1 MPWYARVKMVA
12 AIARNFF
19 KSSDRGSNPAAFT
32 HALAFWAKRMS
43 AGKGFMVAVAVA
55 VVVMMFGP
63 SETCFVFDVA
73 QAASLTARCPGLSG
87 KCPRG
92 LPLRCPR
99 RHVDGTVP
107 LLEDFWS
114 TVLRAEHSGIREKK
128 GSVAIEESDPY

>member
-19 KSSDRGSNPAAFT
+19 KSSDRGSNPAALT

-55 VVVMMFGP
+55 VVVMMFEP

-87 KCPRG
+87 SVHADCV
-92 LPLRCPR
+92 L
-99 RHVDGTVP
+99 VDT
-107 LLEDFWS
+107 S
-114 TVLRAEHSGIREKK
+114 TVHRTTSGLVVVVVVVVNGPRALSKSWK
-128 GSVAIEESDPY
+128 IEPF